1 MQGGGSKVALLH
13 GTANIYWLMQSGG
26 GGGGEKNEEA

>member
-26 GGGGEKNEEA
+26 GEKNEEA